1 MNDSKWYA
9 SPRMLLAADVVVG
22 LVLFW
27 LTRDDLTASTTGFP
41 LGPAGLEPPVE
52 VGRRLGPGDLDPPTD
67 DGMLTLVAA
76 IASAPVALRRPAP
89 VMSLVLAAVVM
100 VWNPYPIHQLT
111 SVGGLS
117 VVLCAYTVA
126 TRVPVIGAV
135 AVWIVPTLAEILY
148 RPQPFGL
155 ELLLLPVVLVLGQVV
170 RARRR
175 TQAELTAQAE
185 QTLAAQAVAEE
196 RLRIAR
202 ELHDVVAHH
211 MSAIAIQSEAV
222 RLRAAG
228 DAALLDTGLAEVRE
242 ISLEAISEMRQI
254 VGTLR
259 QAPAPD
265 LDRVGELFDTVR
277 AAGHPV
283 TVTSEFGEVDPPV
296 GETAYRILQESLSNA
311 MRHAPG
317 AEVSVDV
324 GRTEAELVIVVANR
338 PPLAAAPAAGGG
350 HGIIGMRERAELLGG
365 SLEAGPR
372 PEGGFEVRAR
382 LPLGRTIG

>member
-1 MNDSKWYA
+1 M
-9 SPRMLLAADVVVG
+9 SPGALLLIDVAVA
-22 LVLFW
+22 LALFW
-27 LTRDDLTASTTGFP
+27 STSEGLASSTAHVRF
-41 LGPAGLEPPVE
+41 A
-52 VGRRLGPGDLDPPTD
+52 PGDLELSTD

-76 IASAPVALRRPAP
+76 VTSAPVALRRPAP
-89 VMSLVLAAVVM
+89 LMSLVLATVVM
-100 VWNPYPIHQLT
+100 VWNPYPVHQLT
-111 SVGGLS
+111 SIGGLS

-126 TRVPVIGAV
+126 TRVNVVGAV
-135 AVWIVPTLAEILY
+135 AVWLVPTLAEIGFK
-148 RPQPFGL
+148 PQPFGI

-175 TQAELTAQAE
+175 TQAKLTAQAE
-185 QTLAAQAVAEE
+185 QTLAVQAVAEE

-222 RLRAAG
+222 RLRSGG
-228 DAALLDTGLAEVRE
+228 DPVALDTGLAEVRA
-242 ISLEAISEMRQI
+242 ISLEAMSEMRQI

-259 QAPAPD
+259 QAPAPG
-265 LDRVGELFDTVR
+265 LDRVDELTETVR
-277 AAGHPV
+277 AAGHAV
-283 TVTSEFGEVDPPV
+283 TVTRELGALPMAV

-317 AEVSVDV
+317 AAVSVDL
-324 GRTEAELVIVVANR
+324 RQDDAELLILVSNR
-338 PPLAAAPAAGGG
+338 PPRRAVPVSEGG
-350 HGIIGMRERAELLGG
+350 HGVTGMRERAELLGG

-372 PEGGFEVRAR
+372 EEGGFEVRAR